1 MDKLKMQTANLADEK
16 FKKLL
21 ELFPNIATET
31 IDSEGNLVRSID
43 KDILTQEINHNV
55 VEGRQERY
63 QFTWPGK
70 KEAIALANTPVNQ
83 AIRLNIGKSIGQK
96 GQRGVID
103 SHNIYIEGDN
113 LYSLKLIR
121 EAYLRSIKMIYIDP
135 PYNTGKN
142 FIYKDSYRI
151 DRKRYFKEDGS
162 YDLNGNILVQNLSS
176 EGRFH
181 SNWLNMIYPRLLVAR
196 DLLADDGVIFISI
209 DDNEV
214 SNLKKVCDEIFGAVN
229 FVALINWKGRGG
241 RQDSKYFAAV
251 HEYILCYAK
260 NKIEFIPGEE
270 IKSGDKFPKYD
281 KVRKRFYKTQL
292 LRKWGSKS
300 RRVDRPNLFYP
311 IIAPDGQE
319 VYPIIKDK
327 KTDTSYEGR
336 WRHGQDKMTKNLED
350 GKVEFIK
357 QDDGSW
363 IPYEKIYAPEI
374 GDENTKKYTTW
385 IEQVNDGSD
394 VIKNIF
400 GKALFDYPK
409 GPSLIKHFFRMANI
423 GCDDIILD
431 FFSGSGTVAQAVM
444 EHNLENDTNNKFILI
459 QLPDSIE
466 NNEEAIEEGYNNI
479 CELAEERI
487 KRVGEHILNN
497 NHNVSLDIGMRTFFL
512 DTENKKDVEC
522 ALNEYNQ
529 ANLDLFSDN
538 IKSDRTSLDLTIDI
552 LLVLGLKLSSEIRN
566 FDESLKNTFSV
577 ADNYL
582 ITCFEEQVTEKMV
595 KRIALKKPVY
605 AVFKD
610 ISFSEDSIL
619 TNIEQIFNTYSPET
633 KRMVI

>member
-16 FKKLL
+16 LKKLL
-21 ELFPNIATET
+21 ELFPNIATEA
-31 IDSEGNLVRSID
+31 IDSEGNLVRAID
-43 KDILTQEINHNV
+43 KEILTQEINSIV

-70 KEAIALANTPVNQ
+70 KASIALANTPIKQSLRINVE
-83 AIRLNIGKSIGQK
+83 KSIGPK
-96 GQRGVID
+96 GLKRNID
-103 SHNIYIEGDN
+103 SDNIYIEGDN
-113 LYSLKLIR
+113 LYVLKLIR
-121 EAYLRSIKMIYIDP
+121 EAYLGKVKMIYIDP

-151 DRKRYFKEDGS
+151 DKHRYYKEDGS
-162 YDLNGNILVQNLSS
+162 YDIDGNMLVQNLSS
-176 EGRFH
+176 DGRFH

-196 DLLADDGVIFISI
+196 DLLANDGVIFISI
-209 DDNEV
+209 DDNEL

-229 FVALINWKGRGG
+229 FVAVINWKGRGG

-260 NKIEFIPGEE
+260 SKIEFIPGEE
-270 IKSGDKFPKYD
+270 IKSGDKYPKYD
-281 KVRKRFYKTQL
+281 EVKKRFYKTQL

-327 KTDTSYEGR
+327 STGTFYEGR
-336 WRHGQDKMTKNLED
+336 WRHGQDKMTKNLEA
-350 GKVEFIK
+350 GKIEFIQ

-363 IPYEKIYAPEI
+363 IPYEKIYAPEV
-374 GDENTKKYTTW
+374 GDESTKKYTTW

-394 VIKNIF
+394 IIKNIF

-423 GCDDIILD
+423 GSNDIILD

-444 EHNLENDTNNKFILI
+444 EYNLENNTNNKFILI
-459 QLPDSIE
+459 QLPDTID
-466 NNEEAIEEGYNNI
+466 NNEAAIEEGYNNI

-487 KRVGEHILNN
+487 KRVGEHILVNN
-497 NHNVSLDIGMRTFFL
+497 QNISFDIGMRTFFM
-512 DTENKKDVEC
+512 DTVNKKDVEV
-522 ALNEYNQ
+522 AVNEYDQ
-529 ANLDLFSDN
+529 ARLDFFSDS
-538 IKSDRTSLDLTIDI
+538 IKEDRTSLDLTIEV
-552 LLVLGLKLSSEIRN
+552 LLALGLELSSRITN
-566 FDESLKNTFSV
+566 YDKSLKNSFSV
-577 ADNYL
+577 ANNYL
-582 ITCFEEQVTEKMV
+582 ITCFEGCVTEEMV
-595 KRIALKKPVY
+595 KSIALKKPVY
-605 AVFKD
+605 VVFKD
-610 ISFSEDSIL
+610 NSFTNDSML
-619 TNIEQIFNTYSPET
+619 SNIEQIFNTYSPDT

>member
-1 MDKLKMQTANLADEK
+1 MEKLILETANLADEK
-16 FKKLL
+16 YNKLL
-21 ELFPNIATET
+21 ELFPNIATEI
-31 IDSEGNLVRSID
+31 IDSDGNLVRAID
-43 KDILTQEINHNV
+43 KDILTQIINRFV

-70 KEAIALANTPVNQ
+70 KASIALANTPIKQ
-83 AIRLNIGKSIGQK
+83 SIRLNVEKSIGKK
-96 GQRGVID
+96 GSKGNID

-113 LYSLKLIR
+113 LYALKSLR
-121 EAYLRSIKMIYIDP
+121 EAYLGKVKMIYIDP

-151 DRKRYFKEDGS
+151 DKNLYKEDGS
-162 YDLNGNILVQNLSS
+162 YDIDGNILVQNFNS

-196 DLLADDGVIFISI
+196 DLLADEGVIFISI
-209 DDNEV
+209 DDNEL

-229 FVALINWKGRGG
+229 FVAVINWKGRGG

-260 NKIEFIPGEE
+260 SKQEFIPGEE
-270 IKSGDKFPKYD
+270 IKSGDIYPKYD
-281 KVRKRFYKTQL
+281 ENQKRFYKTQL
-292 LRKWGSKS
+292 LRKWGSNS
-300 RRVDRPNLFYP
+300 RRIDRPNLFYP
-311 IIAPDGQE
+311 IIAPDGE
-319 VYPIIKDK
+319 KVFPIVKDK
-327 KTDTSYEGR
+327 RTNSSYEGC
-336 WRHGQDKMTKNLED
+336 WRHGKNTMSQNLKN
-350 GKVEFIK
+350 GKIEFVK
-357 QDDGSW
+357 QADGSW
-363 IPYEKIYAPEI
+363 VPYEKIFAPKI
-374 GDENTKKYTTW
+374 GEEKTKKYTTW

-394 VIKNIF
+394 VIKRIF
-400 GKALFDYPK
+400 GKVLFDYPK

-423 GCDDIILD
+423 GSDDIILD

-444 EHNLENDTNNKFILI
+444 EYNLENNTNNKFILI
-459 QLPDSIE
+459 QLPDTIE
-466 NNEEAIEEGYNNI
+466 NNEAAIVEGYNNI

-487 KRVGEHILNN
+487 KRVGEQILSNKPN
-497 NHNVSLDIGMRTFFL
+497 ISLDIGMRTFFM

-522 ALNEYNQ
+522 AVNEYNQ
-529 ANLDLFSDN
+529 VSLDFFSDN
-538 IKSDRTSLDLTIDI
+538 IKADRTSLDLTIDV
-552 LLVLGLKLSSEIRN
+552 LLVLGLRLSSEIRN

-582 ITCFEEQVTEKMV
+582 ITCFEEPVTEEMV
-595 KRIALKKPVY
+595 KSIALKKPVY

-610 ISFSEDSIL
+610 ISFIEDSIL